1 MNAAAG
7 LLVRESEDGRW
18 VTGIAWDDY
27 LSVQGHNPWSCMHA
41 CIRVGPL
48 KPKKSKTVRGKLY
61 LLPGT
66 RQECLARFR
75 EDFHIPSGNDNRELK
90 TDYFTAHLCVLGVSA

>member
-1 MNAAAG
+1 MNAGAG
-7 LLVRESEDGRW
+7 LLLRESEDGRW

-27 LSVQGHNPWSCMHA
+27 LSVQGHNPWNCMHA

-48 KPKKSKTVRGKLY
+48 KPKQSKTVRGKLY
-61 LLPGT
+61 LLPGA

-75 EDFHIPSGNDNRELK
+75 EDFRRPSEARP
-90 TDYFTAHLCVLGVSA
+90 